1 MAIYGRRMCCPERR
15 SSRVLF
21 TTAGLFLALVFQAG
35 CALEFGARPRVDRL
49 GGLTRGVS
57 TKADVLLLLGE
68 PRGAGGGQVSP
79 ESSPE
84 SIWLYEF
91 TRAQGNDV
99 SLEIL
104 LVFFDED
111 RYDGHLWFQSTEDVR
126 LEADLGV
133 RRNFA
138 RVEETSS

>member
-1 MAIYGRRMCCPERR
+1 
-15 SSRVLF
+15 
-21 TTAGLFLALVFQAG
+21 
-35 CALEFGARPRVDRL
+35 
-49 GGLTRGVS
+49 
-57 TKADVLLLLGE
+57 LLLGE

>member
-1 MAIYGRRMCCPERR
+1 MA
-15 SSRVLF
+15 
-21 TTAGLFLALVFQAG
+21 QAG
-35 CALEFGARPRVDRL
+35 CALEFGTRPRVDRL

-68 PRGAGGGQVSP
+68 PRGAGGGHISP

-91 TRAQGNDV
+91 MRMQGNDV

-111 RYDGHLWFQSTEDVR
+111 LYDGHLWFQSTEDVR
-126 LEADLGV
+126 FKTDLGV
-133 RRNFA
+133 RRNLV